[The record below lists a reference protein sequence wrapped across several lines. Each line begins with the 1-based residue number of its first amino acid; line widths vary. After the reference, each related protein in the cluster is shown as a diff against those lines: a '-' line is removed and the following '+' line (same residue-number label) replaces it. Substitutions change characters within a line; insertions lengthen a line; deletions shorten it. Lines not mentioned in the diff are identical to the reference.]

1 MFQEEK
7 NGTLEVEGEVIGIH
21 EEEDTSE
28 APTIAVP
35 FRQYRKEEKA
45 DIEEW
50 FFQF

>member
-1 MFQEEK
+1 MFSEEK
-7 NGTLEVEGEVIGIH
+7 DGVLEIAGEIGGIP

-50 FFQF
+50 FFPF